1 MKKAMTPIATM
12 ALKMGMALAL
22 AMTVSGGV
30 LAHNAK
36 PKHGGIM
43 REVNELQFELVNN
56 GGAAKIYVEDHGKI
70 HSTVGASGK
79 LTVLNGTKKTE
90 VALQPTGENVL
101 EAGGEVQLTAGAKV
115 VASITFAD
123 KKTVSVRFAVK

>member
-1 MKKAMTPIATM
+1 MKKAMTPIAAM

-79 LTVLNGTKKTE
+79 LTVLNGTKK
-90 VALQPTGENVL
+90 PKWRCSRPGRMYWKRGERCN
-101 EAGGEVQLTAGAKV
+101 
-115 VASITFAD
+115 
-123 KKTVSVRFAVK
+123 